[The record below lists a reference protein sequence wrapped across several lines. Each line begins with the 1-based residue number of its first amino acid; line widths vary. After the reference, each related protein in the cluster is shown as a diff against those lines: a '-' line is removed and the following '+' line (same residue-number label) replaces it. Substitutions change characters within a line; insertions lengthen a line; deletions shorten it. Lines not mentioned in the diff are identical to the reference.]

1 MLYYNVLTYITLCI
15 IFIILLYL
23 NNLKTSYINLIF
35 FIDSMQDFEN
45 FEV

>member
-1 MLYYNVLTYITLCI
+1 MLYYNVLTYITLY
-15 IFIILLYL
+15 IILLYL
-23 NNLKTSYINLIF
+23 NNLKTFHINLIF

>member
-1 MLYYNVLTYITLCI
+1 MLYYNVLTYITLY
-15 IFIILLYL
+15 IILLYL
-23 NNLKTSYINLIF
+23 NNLKTFYINLIF

>member
-1 MLYYNVLTYITLCI
+1 MLYYNVLTYITLYI